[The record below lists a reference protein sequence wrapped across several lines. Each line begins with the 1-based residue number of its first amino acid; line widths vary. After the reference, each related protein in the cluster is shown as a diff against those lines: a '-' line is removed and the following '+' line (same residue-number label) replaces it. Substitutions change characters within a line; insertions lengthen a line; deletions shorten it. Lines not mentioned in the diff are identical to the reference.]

1 MKTERTESF
10 KPVFVGPLIQPLNKP
25 EEIQPMNHSESDH
38 AGHGTDT
45 DEFKACQATQVDQL
59 VACQAIED
67 DQLVVCQLTDTDQ
80 PVACQNST
88 SESCEQQLTN
98 ASDESNDKSTSE
110 SFGETCSEP
119 TNQLTSGEMTDQLI
133 SGELTD
139 KLDCHEVS
147 DQLTVCDEVIDKV
160 DGEVNSEVLED
171 NVQSTNDQCNNKVQP
186 IFPALQELSNS
197 EDNEPF
203 YSDSSGHAELSEEA
217 LSPKLNSSDPS
228 KSNISVPKPVLTTP
242 FSPSVLVRSAI
253 PTSFTMPDLSGA
265 CFSDVLVPLASPTAQ
280 KTALLKKEFL
290 SSPPPKPVM
299 ITPTI
304 SMPFPSSSLSPSKV
318 ATNPSICSLVTST
331 PVSNKHSS
339 LIPLSNDNDNSFLS
353 LPPDS
358 PCSLPVSSTTLM
370 PSFDSSPEQLLST
383 PSKDEIDHT
392 GHPTFSA
399 INVDTPMSHMSPFNP
414 GGASAEDPMMNQI
427 MSGSKSYDY
436 LLKVLLV
443 GDSDVGKQEILSG
456 LEDGSIDSPYCSSS
470 GAAYKTTIILIDGK
484 RVKLQLW
491 DTSGQGRFCTIIR
504 SYSRGAQGILLVY
517 DITNK
522 WSFEGINRWVKEVE
536 EHAPG
541 IPKVLVG
548 NRLHLAFKR
557 QVDTLDAETY
567 AEKNNMGFYEI
578 SPLVNF
584 NITESFQELSRMALK
599 RNGME
604 RLWRS
609 NKVLTLNELCCH
621 SIVARTNVYG
631 IEKLPLPDSVKANLK
646 SYALTTLP
654 SQRQGQNYK
663 TLKERRKKA
672 RPPDAQNTKCVNV
685 SRKSCVIA

>member
-1 MKTERTESF
+1 
-10 KPVFVGPLIQPLNKP
+10 
-25 EEIQPMNHSESDH
+25 
-38 AGHGTDT
+38 
-45 DEFKACQATQVDQL
+45 
-59 VACQAIED
+59 
-67 DQLVVCQLTDTDQ
+67 
-80 PVACQNST
+80 
-88 SESCEQQLTN
+88 
-98 ASDESNDKSTSE
+98 
-110 SFGETCSEP
+110 
-119 TNQLTSGEMTDQLI
+119 
-133 SGELTD
+133 
-139 KLDCHEVS
+139 
-147 DQLTVCDEVIDKV
+147 
-160 DGEVNSEVLED
+160 
-171 NVQSTNDQCNNKVQP
+171 
-186 IFPALQELSNS
+186 
-197 EDNEPF
+197 
-203 YSDSSGHAELSEEA
+203 
-217 LSPKLNSSDPS
+217 
-228 KSNISVPKPVLTTP
+228 
-242 FSPSVLVRSAI
+242 
-253 PTSFTMPDLSGA
+253 
-265 CFSDVLVPLASPTAQ
+265 
-280 KTALLKKEFL
+280 
-290 SSPPPKPVM
+290 
-299 ITPTI
+299 
-304 SMPFPSSSLSPSKV
+304 
-318 ATNPSICSLVTST
+318 
-331 PVSNKHSS
+331 
-339 LIPLSNDNDNSFLS
+339 LSNDNDNSFLS

-370 PSFDSSPEQLLST
+370 PSFDSSPEHLLST
-383 PSKDEIDHT
+383 PSKDEIDHP

-399 INVDTPMSHMSPFNP
+399 INVDSPMSHMSPFNP

-427 MSGSKSYDY
+427 MNGSKSYDY

-557 QVDTLDAETY
+557 QVDTLEAETY